1 MIFLDGFLTGLIL
14 QIAIGPVFFYILNL
28 TLQRSLMDGL
38 FAVLAAVLVDYL
50 YITLSILGV
59 GKLLE
64 RSRNKRILGT
74 LSSIVLLIFG
84 GLMIQSAIGG
94 YSDPANTSQEVGN
107 HLSSFMNTFML
118 TISSPLTIIFWTSL
132 FTSKAIEKGYSR
144 KELVPFGF
152 ASGLATLIFLGL
164 VVTGISYLKLVI
176 PVNLIQIL
184 NIVVGV
190 ILVLY
195 AAIRFGKLFRDL
207 EDSQ

>member
-28 TLQRSLMDGL
+28 TLQRSLLDGFL
-38 FAVLAAVLVDYL
+38 AVLAAVLVDYL

-84 GLMIQSAIGG
+84 GLMIQSVIGG
-94 YSDPANTSQEVGN
+94 YSDPANSHQEVGN

-195 AAIRFGKLFRDL
+195 AVIRFGKLFRDL